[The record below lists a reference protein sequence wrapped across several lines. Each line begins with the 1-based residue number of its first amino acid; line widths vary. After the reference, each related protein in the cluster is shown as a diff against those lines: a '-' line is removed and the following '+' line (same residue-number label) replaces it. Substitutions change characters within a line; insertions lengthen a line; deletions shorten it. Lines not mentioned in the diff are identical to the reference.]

1 MFSMGYLLMYATLTK
16 VALSHTTQGHLFG
29 AQTAAVT
36 SGAMDRSRGGP
47 LPAEIEQEI
56 VDLYDKEA
64 GGILRYAGALAHDR
78 ETAHD
83 ALQEAFF
90 RFFLCRSAGQQI
102 QSPKGWLFRVAHNYV
117 LDQKKAGSRNEVGME
132 SLRNVPS
139 PAHHPEA
146 GGPVSDL
153 LQGLLEIGLSPREI
167 ECIRLRTEDLRYE
180 EIAGVLGLRTGTVGA
195 LLARAH
201 GKIRKAVRLGIHKN
215 RTAWRIFP

>member
-1 MFSMGYLLMYATLTK
+1 
-16 VALSHTTQGHLFG
+16 
-29 AQTAAVT
+29 
-36 SGAMDRSRGGP
+36 MDRGP
-47 LPAEIEQEI
+47 DSPLTAGIEQEI
-56 VDLYDKEA
+56 VDLYEREA
-64 GGILRYAGALAHDR
+64 GGVLRYAGALAHDQ

-117 LDQKKAGSRNEVGME
+117 LDQKKAGWRNEVGVE
-132 SLRNVPS
+132 SLRNVPA

-146 GGPVSDL
+146 GGPVNDL

-215 RTAWRIFP
+215 RDFAPAGAEGKRYAY